1 MGGQMRDILIP
12 SLFIGILL
20 SFIYVNL
27 YLAASFIELKNNPEA
42 RLKLNPKVVFL
53 SVLLIYPTVSV
64 VTLLIGFIYS
74 AINNLIYYY
83 LFLIPMAVLVT
94 IFSYFVIK
102 HLKAV
107 VIGFISFLILNIFV
121 LPLLIN

>member
-1 MGGQMRDILIP
+1 MRDIFIP
-12 SLFIGILL
+12 SLFVGILL
-20 SFIYVNL
+20 AFIYVNL

-64 VTLLIGFIYS
+64 VTLLIGYIY
-74 AINNLIYYY
+74 AALNNLIYYY

-107 VIGFISFLILNIFV
+107 LIGFIGFLILNIFV

>member
-1 MGGQMRDILIP
+1 MRDILIP
-12 SLFIGILL
+12 SLFVGILL
-20 SFIYVNL
+20 AFIYVNL

-53 SVLLIYPTVSV
+53 SVLLIYPTVSA
-64 VTLLIGFIYS
+64 VTLLIGYIYA
-74 AINNLIYYY
+74 AINNLFYYY

-94 IFSYFVIK
+94 IFSYFVVK

-107 VIGFISFLILNIFV
+107 FIGLVGFLILNIFV

>member
-1 MGGQMRDILIP
+1 MRDIFIP
-12 SLFIGILL
+12 SLFVGILL
-20 SFIYVNL
+20 AFIYVNL

-64 VTLLIGFIYS
+64 VTLLIGYIYA
-74 AINNLIYYY
+74 AINNLFYYY

-107 VIGFISFLILNIFV
+107 LIGFIGFLILNIFV

>member
-1 MGGQMRDILIP
+1 MRDILIP
-12 SLFIGILL
+12 SLFVGILL
-20 SFIYVNL
+20 AFIYVNL

-64 VTLLIGFIYS
+64 ITLLIGFIYS

-107 VIGFISFLILNIFV
+107 FIGLVGFLILNIFV

>member
-1 MGGQMRDILIP
+1 MRDILIP

-107 VIGFISFLILNIFV
+107 VIGFISFLILFFAY
-121 LPLLIN
+121 

>member
-1 MGGQMRDILIP
+1 MGDILIP
-12 SLFIGILL
+12 SLFVGILL
-20 SFIYVNL
+20 AFIYVNL

-42 RLKLNPKVVFL
+42 RLKLNPKVVFI

-83 LFLIPMAVLVT
+83 LFLIPMAILVT

-107 VIGFISFLILNIFV
+107 LIGFIGFLILNVFA

>member
-1 MGGQMRDILIP
+1 MRDILIP

-42 RLKLNPKVVFL
+42 RLKLNPKIVFL
-53 SVLLIYPTVSV
+53 SVLLIYPTVTV

-121 LPLLIN
+121 LPLLLIN

>member
-1 MGGQMRDILIP
+1 MRDILIP
-12 SLFIGILL
+12 SLFVGILL
-20 SFIYVNL
+20 AFIYVNL

-64 VTLLIGFIYS
+64 LTLLIGYIYA
-74 AINNLIYYY
+74 AINNLFYYY

-107 VIGFISFLILNIFV
+107 FIGLVGFLILNIFV

>member
-1 MGGQMRDILIP
+1 MRDILIP

-42 RLKLNPKVVFL
+42 RLKLNPKIVFL
-53 SVLLIYPTVSV
+53 SVLLIYPTVTV

-107 VIGFISFLILNIFV
+107 VIGFISFLILNIIV

>member
-1 MGGQMRDILIP
+1 MSDILIP
-12 SLFIGILL
+12 SLFVGILL
-20 SFIYVNL
+20 AFVYVNL

-53 SVLLIYPTVSV
+53 SVLLIYPLVSV

-83 LFLIPMAVLVT
+83 LFLIPMAILVT
-94 IFSYFVIK
+94 VFSYFVIK

-107 VIGFISFLILNIFV
+107 FIGLVGFLILNIFV

>member
-1 MGGQMRDILIP
+1 MRDILIP
-12 SLFIGILL
+12 SLFVGILL
-20 SFIYVNL
+20 AFIYVNL

-64 VTLLIGFIYS
+64 ITLLIGFIYS
-74 AINNLIYYY
+74 AINNLFYYY

-107 VIGFISFLILNIFV
+107 FIGLVGFLILNIFV

>member
-1 MGGQMRDILIP
+1 MRDILIP
-12 SLFIGILL
+12 SLFVGILL
-20 SFIYVNL
+20 AFIYVNL

-64 VTLLIGFIYS
+64 VTLLIGYIYA

-107 VIGFISFLILNIFV
+107 LIGFIGFLILNIFV

>member
-1 MGGQMRDILIP
+1 MRDIFIP
-12 SLFIGILL
+12 SLFVGILL
-20 SFIYVNL
+20 AFIYVNL

-64 VTLLIGFIYS
+64 VTLLIGYIYV

-107 VIGFISFLILNIFV
+107 LIGFIGFLILNIFV

>member
-1 MGGQMRDILIP
+1 MRDILIP
-12 SLFIGILL
+12 SLFVGILL
-20 SFIYVNL
+20 AFIYVNL

-64 VTLLIGFIYS
+64 ITLLIGFIYS

-94 IFSYFVIK
+94 IFSYFVIR

-107 VIGFISFLILNIFV
+107 LIGFIGFLILNIFV

>member
-1 MGGQMRDILIP
+1 MRDIFIP
-12 SLFIGILL
+12 SLFVGILL
-20 SFIYVNL
+20 AFIYVNL

-64 VTLLIGFIYS
+64 VTLLIGYIYA

-107 VIGFISFLILNIFV
+107 LIGFIGFLILNIFFFT
-121 LPLLIN
+121 LLIN

>member
-1 MGGQMRDILIP
+1 MRDIFIP
-12 SLFIGILL
+12 SLFVGILL
-20 SFIYVNL
+20 AFIYVNL

-64 VTLLIGFIYS
+64 VTLLIGYIY
-74 AINNLIYYY
+74 ATINNLIYYY

-107 VIGFISFLILNIFV
+107 LIGFIGFLILNIFV

>member
-1 MGGQMRDILIP
+1 MSDILIP
-12 SLFIGILL
+12 SLFVGILL
-20 SFIYVNL
+20 AFIYVNL

-42 RLKLNPKVVFL
+42 RMKLNPKVVFL
-53 SVLLIYPTVSV
+53 SVLLIYPLVSV

-74 AINNLIYYY
+74 AIDNLIYYY
-83 LFLIPMAVLVT
+83 LFLIPMAILV
-94 IFSYFVIK
+94 IVFSYFVIK

-107 VIGFISFLILNIFV
+107 LIGFIGFLILNIFV

>member
-1 MGGQMRDILIP
+1 MRDIFIP
-12 SLFIGILL
+12 SLFVGILL
-20 SFIYVNL
+20 AFIYVNL

-64 VTLLIGFIYS
+64 VTLLIGYIYA
-74 AINNLIYYY
+74 AINNLFYYY

-94 IFSYFVIK
+94 IFSYFVIR

-107 VIGFISFLILNIFV
+107 LIGFISFLILNIFV

>member
-1 MGGQMRDILIP
+1 MSDILIP
-12 SLFIGILL
+12 SLFVGILL
-20 SFIYVNL
+20 AFVYVNL

-53 SVLLIYPTVSV
+53 SVLLIYPLVSV

-83 LFLIPMAVLVT
+83 LFLIPMAILITV
-94 IFSYFVIK
+94 FSYFVIK

-107 VIGFISFLILNIFV
+107 FIGLVGFLILNIFV

>member
-1 MGGQMRDILIP
+1 MRDILIP
-12 SLFIGILL
+12 SLFVGILL
-20 SFIYVNL
+20 AFIYVNL

-64 VTLLIGFIYS
+64 VTLLIGYIYA
-74 AINNLIYYY
+74 AINNLFYYY

-107 VIGFISFLILNIFV
+107 FIGLVGFLILNIFV
-121 LPLLIN
+121 LQLLIN

>member
-1 MGGQMRDILIP
+1 MRDIFIP
-12 SLFIGILL
+12 SLFVGILL
-20 SFIYVNL
+20 AFIYVNL
-27 YLAASFIELKNNPEA
+27 YLAASFIELKNNAEA

-64 VTLLIGFIYS
+64 ITLLIGFIYS

-94 IFSYFVIK
+94 IFSYFVIR

-107 VIGFISFLILNIFV
+107 LIGFISFLILNIFV

>member
-1 MGGQMRDILIP
+1 MRDILIP
-12 SLFIGILL
+12 SLFVGILL
-20 SFIYVNL
+20 AFIYVNL

-64 VTLLIGFIYS
+64 ITLLIGFIYS

-94 IFSYFVIK
+94 IFSYFVIR

-107 VIGFISFLILNIFV
+107 LIGFISFLILNIFV

>member
-1 MGGQMRDILIP
+1 MRDIFIP
-12 SLFIGILL
+12 SLFVGILL
-20 SFIYVNL
+20 AFIYVNL

-64 VTLLIGFIYS
+64 VTLLIGYIYA

-94 IFSYFVIK
+94 IFSYFVIR

-107 VIGFISFLILNIFV
+107 LIGFISFLILNIFV

>member
-1 MGGQMRDILIP
+1 MRDILIP
-12 SLFIGILL
+12 SLFVGILL
-20 SFIYVNL
+20 AFIYVNL

-64 VTLLIGFIYS
+64 VTLLIGYIYA
-74 AINNLIYYY
+74 AINNLLYYY

-107 VIGFISFLILNIFV
+107 FIGLVGFLILNIFV

>member
-1 MGGQMRDILIP
+1 MSDIIIP
-12 SLFIGILL
+12 SLFVGILL
-20 SFIYVNL
+20 AFVYVNL

-53 SVLLIYPTVSV
+53 SVLLIYPLVSV

-83 LFLIPMAVLVT
+83 LFLIPMAILITV
-94 IFSYFVIK
+94 FSYFVIK

-107 VIGFISFLILNIFV
+107 FIGLAGFLILNIFV

>member
-1 MGGQMRDILIP
+1 MRDILIP
-12 SLFIGILL
+12 SLFVGILL
-20 SFIYVNL
+20 AFIYVNL

-64 VTLLIGFIYS
+64 VTLLIGYIYA

-107 VIGFISFLILNIFV
+107 FIGLVGFLILNIFV

>member
-1 MGGQMRDILIP
+1 MSDILIP
-12 SLFIGILL
+12 SLFVGILL
-20 SFIYVNL
+20 AFIYVNL

-53 SVLLIYPTVSV
+53 SVLLIYPLVSV

-83 LFLIPMAVLVT
+83 LFLIPMAILITV
-94 IFSYFVIK
+94 FSYFVIK

-107 VIGFISFLILNIFV
+107 FIGLVGFLILNIFV

>member
-1 MGGQMRDILIP
+1 MRDILIP
-12 SLFIGILL
+12 SLFVGILL
-20 SFIYVNL
+20 AFIYVNL
-27 YLAASFIELKNNPEA
+27 YLAASFIELKNNAEA

-64 VTLLIGFIYS
+64 LTLLIGYIYA
-74 AINNLIYYY
+74 AINNLFYYY

-107 VIGFISFLILNIFV
+107 FIGLVGFLILNIFV

>member
-1 MGGQMRDILIP
+1 MGDILIP
-12 SLFIGILL
+12 SLFVGILL
-20 SFIYVNL
+20 AFIYVNL

-64 VTLLIGFIYS
+64 VTLLIGYIYA

-94 IFSYFVIK
+94 IFSYFVIR

-107 VIGFISFLILNIFV
+107 LIGFISFLILNIFV

>member
-1 MGGQMRDILIP
+1 MRDILIP
-12 SLFIGILL
+12 SLFVGILL
-20 SFIYVNL
+20 AFVYVNL

-53 SVLLIYPTVSV
+53 SVLLIYPVVSV

-83 LFLIPMAVLVT
+83 LFLIPMAILVT
-94 IFSYFVIK
+94 VFSYFVIK
-102 HLKAV
+102 HIKAV
-107 VIGFISFLILNIFV
+107 FIGLVGFLILNIFV

>member
-1 MGGQMRDILIP
+1 MRDILIP
-12 SLFIGILL
+12 SLFVGILL
-20 SFIYVNL
+20 AFIYVNL

-64 VTLLIGFIYS
+64 VTLLIGYIYA
-74 AINNLIYYY
+74 AINNLFYYY

-107 VIGFISFLILNIFV
+107 LIGFIGFLILNIFV

>member
-1 MGGQMRDILIP
+1 MRDIFIP
-12 SLFIGILL
+12 SLFVGILL
-20 SFIYVNL
+20 AFIYVNL

-64 VTLLIGFIYS
+64 ITLLIGFIYA

-107 VIGFISFLILNIFV
+107 LIGFIGFLILNIFV

>member
-1 MGGQMRDILIP
+1 MRDILIP
-12 SLFIGILL
+12 SLFVGILL
-20 SFIYVNL
+20 AFIYVNL
-27 YLAASFIELKNNPEA
+27 YLATSFIELKNNPEA

-64 VTLLIGFIYS
+64 VTLLIGYIYA
-74 AINNLIYYY
+74 AINNLFYYY

-107 VIGFISFLILNIFV
+107 FIGLVGFLILNIFV

>member
-1 MGGQMRDILIP
+1 MRDILIP
-12 SLFIGILL
+12 SLFVGILL
-20 SFIYVNL
+20 AFIYVNL

-64 VTLLIGFIYS
+64 VTLLIGYIYA
-74 AINNLIYYY
+74 AINNLFYYY

-102 HLKAV
+102 HMKAV
-107 VIGFISFLILNIFV
+107 LIGFIGFLILNIFV